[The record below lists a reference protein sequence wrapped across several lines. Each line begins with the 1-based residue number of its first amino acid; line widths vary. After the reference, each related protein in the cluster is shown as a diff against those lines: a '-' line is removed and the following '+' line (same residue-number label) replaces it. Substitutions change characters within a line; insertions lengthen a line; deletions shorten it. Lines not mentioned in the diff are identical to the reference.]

1 MSKSSVSLVHI
12 ELVETFDFVLLTDG
26 AMQTM
31 AMPRLMVIRMLMK
44 HKKQHV
50 IAIFRRQLPKS
61 FATNTN

>member
-31 AMPRLMVIRMLMK
+31 AMPRLMVIRMLIK
-44 HKKQHV
+44 DRKQHV
-50 IAIFRRQLPKS
+50 MAMLRRQLAKS
-61 FATNTN
+61 LATNTN